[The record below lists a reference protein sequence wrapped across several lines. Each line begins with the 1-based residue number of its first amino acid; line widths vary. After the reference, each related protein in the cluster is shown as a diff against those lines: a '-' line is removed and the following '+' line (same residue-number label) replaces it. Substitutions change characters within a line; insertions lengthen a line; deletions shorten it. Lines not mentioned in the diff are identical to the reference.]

1 MDETRFDDPFVDEI
15 HKVREKLLEESGGD
29 LEKLMDRLQAR
40 EQEDSSRIVKD
51 LKELRSPSS
60 DRR

>member
-1 MDETRFDDPFVDEI
+1 MDSTRFNDPIVEEI
-15 HKVREKLLEESGGD
+15 HKVREKLLEECGGD

-40 EQEDSSRIVKD
+40 EQEDSGRIVRD
-51 LKELRSPSS
+51 LKEFEARPS